1 MDIQEKGTREKSFI
15 AMSSVI
21 AAVFLTG
28 FKVVIGI
35 TTGSLGI
42 LSEAA
47 HSGLDLIAALITF
60 FAVKVADKPPD
71 KDHQFGHG
79 KVENF
84 SALAETIL
92 LLITCVWIINEAI
105 DRLFFRTVLVEIN
118 FWSYL
123 VVVVSIIID
132 FSRSRAL
139 DRVAKKY
146 HSQALEADALH
157 FKTDIWS
164 SCVVLCGLIFA
175 QFNFHEADSIAGVM
189 VAGIVIWISFSLG
202 KRTID
207 ALLDRVPKGIE
218 EKIKLQVLKMPE
230 VENISNMRIRQS
242 GPKVFVDLVI
252 KVKRILPF
260 EKVHKLLDRIEEEIS
275 KIIPYVDVTIHPE
288 PVASSDESPDDKIM
302 LITSKYDVG
311 VHEIEA
317 HILGD
322 EKYSVDLHIETNPD
336 ISLKEAHEISTRIEK
351 DILNEISSVNKV
363 IIHIEDKSV
372 PEPDELE
379 ITSKSSELILDIESL
394 SLQDSNI
401 KGCLNIIVFECKNKY
416 KVSMD
421 CRISENLRIQEVHR
435 ILTGIEN
442 KIKAK
447 YPNIEKVTIHPEP
460 I

>member
-1 MDIQEKGTREKSFI
+1 MDIHEKGKKEKSLI
-15 AMSSVI
+15 AMTSVI

-28 FKVVIGI
+28 IKVVIGMM
-35 TTGSLGI
+35 TGSLGI

-92 LLITCVWIINEAI
+92 LLITCIWIISEAV
-105 DRLFFRTVLVEIN
+105 DRLFFKTVLVEIN

-164 SCVVLCGLIFA
+164 SCVVLFGLGFA
-175 QFNFHEADSIAGVM
+175 QFNFHQADSIAGVM

-218 EKIKLQVLKMPE
+218 EKIKMQVLKMPE
-230 VENISNMRIRQS
+230 VENISSLRIRQS

-252 KVKRILPF
+252 KVKRTLPF
-260 EKVHKLLDRIEEEIS
+260 EKVHKILDGIEEEIS
-275 KIIPYVDVTIHPE
+275 KIIPFVDVTIHPE

-311 VHEIEA
+311 VHEIEK
-317 HILGD
+317 HILNN
-322 EKYSVDLHIETNPD
+322 EKISVDLHIETNPD
-336 ISLKEAHEISTRIEK
+336 ISFKEAHEISTKIEK
-351 DILNEISSVNKV
+351 DILSEISSINKV
-363 IIHIEDKSV
+363 IIHIEEKAV
-372 PEPDELE
+372 PEPDEVE
-379 ITSKSSELILDIESL
+379 ITNKSSELITDIESL
-394 SLQDSNI
+394 SLEDINI
-401 KGCLNIIVFECKNKY
+401 RGCQNIIVFQCKNKY

-421 CRISENLRIQEVHR
+421 CRISEKLKIQEVHK
-435 ILTGIEN
+435 IITGIEN
-442 KIKAK
+442 KIKNK